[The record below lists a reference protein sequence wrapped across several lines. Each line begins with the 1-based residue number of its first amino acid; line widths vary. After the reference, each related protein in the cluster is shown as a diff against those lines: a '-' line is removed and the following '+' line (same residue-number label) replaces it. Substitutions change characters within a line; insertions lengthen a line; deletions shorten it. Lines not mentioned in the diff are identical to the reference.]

1 MQMIPEKPILVSVEG
16 WDLNIRTD
24 EIATCTKIAYNS
36 YREAQ
41 AVINYGKNHR
51 RYVNGRRINRK
62 VGRKDKR
69 PVRSYRC
76 PECGKWHLTSS
87 PNEI

>member
-1 MQMIPEKPILVSVEG
+1 MIPHENDVIIGVTTIES
-16 WDLNIRTD
+16 
-24 EIATCTKIAYNS
+24 TCAKIAYNS

-62 VGRKDKR
+62 VGKKDKR

-87 PNEI
+87 PNEIII

>member
-1 MQMIPEKPILVSVEG
+1 MIPHENDVIIGVTTVVES
-16 WDLNIRTD
+16 
-24 EIATCTKIAYNS
+24 TCAKIAYNS
-36 YREAQ
+36 FREAQ

-51 RYVNGRRINRK
+51 RYANGRRVNRK
-62 VGRKDKR
+62 VGKKDKR
-69 PVRSYRC
+69 PVRSYKC